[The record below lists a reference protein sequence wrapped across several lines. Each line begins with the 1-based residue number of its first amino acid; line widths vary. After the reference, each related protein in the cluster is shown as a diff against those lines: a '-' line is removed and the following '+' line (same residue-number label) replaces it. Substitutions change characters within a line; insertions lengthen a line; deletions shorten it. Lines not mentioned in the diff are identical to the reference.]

1 MKPTILYFNYREED
15 PTKRLKL
22 AGVRRYAAAA
32 GWSVAPVECGM
43 SDPKSIRALI
53 ARGRAAGCVF
63 DCDGDPSGVRPR
75 HFGRTPV
82 VFAGGAS
89 RGFGPRAC
97 PVGVDN
103 AAIADAAFRELSA
116 GTPKACAVAACME
129 PAPWASERIAAFS
142 ALAKTAGL
150 PFFVFRRKRDESKDS
165 RDFRFSTW
173 FAGLPHHTAIFGVND
188 LSARIVA
195 RAATAAGLSVPRD
208 LTLVGVDND
217 HALCESE
224 APALTSLQLDFER
237 MGYLAAKALGRMM
250 GGRTGEPGGICGTG
264 DNCPTG
270 RARRACP
277 ASPPSAAT
285 AIGPLLAVRREST
298 QGGGRREPHILE
310 AVEIIRREACD
321 GLSVAALARRIPG
334 SRALLDLRFRE
345 AMGHSVHDEILHV
358 RLERVFDLLRRFETP
373 ISAIADFSGFGSLRA
388 LDKLFRA
395 RYGCSL
401 RAWRKRNAGP

>member
-1 MKPTILYFNYREED
+1 MQAVVLFLNDKPDD

-32 GWSVAPVECGM
+32 GWKVVV
-43 SDPKSIRALI
+43 SDTAHSRTADIPPLLA
-53 ARGRAAGCVF
+53 AVHPAGCIF
-63 DCDGDPSGVRPR
+63 DCDGDPSDVRPR

-82 VFAGGAS
+82 VFAGGAP
-89 RGFGPRAC
+89 RGFGPKAC

-103 AAIADAAFRELSA
+103 AAVADAAFRELSA
-116 GTPKACAVAACME
+116 GAPKACAVAACME
-129 PAPWASERIAAFS
+129 PAPWASERIAAFA
-142 ALAKTAGL
+142 ALAKAAGL
-150 PFFVFRRKRDESKDS
+150 PCFVFRRKRGESMDF
-165 RDFRFSTW
+165 RDTRFSTW
-173 FAGLPHHTAIFGVND
+173 FARLPPHTAIFGVND

-195 RAATAAGLSVPRD
+195 RAAVRRGFRFPHD
-208 LTLVGVDND
+208 FTLVGVDND
-217 HALCESE
+217 LALCEAE
-224 APALTSLQLDFER
+224 APTFTSIQLDFER

-250 GGRTGEPGGICGTG
+250 GGRTGEPGGTCGTG

-298 QGGGRREPHILE
+298 LGRGRREPHVLE

-345 AMGHSVHDEILHV
+345 AMGHSAMDEILHV
-358 RLERVFDLLRRFETP
+358 RLERVFDLLRRLEMP

-395 RYGCSL
+395 RFGCSL